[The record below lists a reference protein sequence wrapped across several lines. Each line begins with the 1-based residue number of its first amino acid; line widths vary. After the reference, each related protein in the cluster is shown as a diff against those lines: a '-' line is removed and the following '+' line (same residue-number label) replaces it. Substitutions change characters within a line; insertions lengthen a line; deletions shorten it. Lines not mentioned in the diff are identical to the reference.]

1 MTRAGILEYADKKY
15 PGGIRRELRPESEV
29 FDSKSMESAANLP
42 ITHDHPPKMLTAAT
56 AKPYMVGATGD
67 RVTRD
72 DNFLKGKVMVANAP
86 TIAKMDS
93 GDNDVSLGYV
103 CIVDETPGVDP
114 KYGRYDAV
122 QRKIRYNHL
131 AVAIGKGDAR
141 ATGSSVRM
149 DSRELSDTE
158 FDAAVAD
165 ILIAQRGDAAKQFG
179 VATSIGGRF
188 DARGNNQGAAAMA
201 DEELLKNMRA
211 MEAAL
216 KATETERDQYKERA
230 DSITRERDV
239 MTGKLST
246 IERERDEAKAALAA
260 HSTSAESAA
269 VIEQRER
276 ADKAEKL
283 VARFDSTLD
292 TRVRERAALL
302 NTGTIVMGPE
312 FRMNDLGDRDIKV
325 EVVKR
330 LDSSAQVG
338 KDVADGVIDGMFQA
352 LVAGHL
358 KNARSLARIS
368 AVANATEVANGG
380 GATQRTDS
388 LEAKRKEHREAWKRP
403 LPNDPRARK
412 EA

>member
-29 FDSKSMESAANLP
+29 FDSRSMESAANLP

-122 QRKIRYNHL
+122 QRNIRYNHL

-165 ILIAQRGDAAKQFG
+165 ILLTQRGDAAKQFG
-179 VATSIGGRF
+179 VATSVGGRF
-188 DARGNNQGAAAMA
+188 DARVTFKGVAAMA
-201 DEELLKNMRA
+201 DEKLMESMRA
-211 MEAAL
+211 LEAGL
-216 KATETERDQYKERA
+216 KAAELERDQHKERA
-230 DSITRERDV
+230 DSVTRERDIA
-239 MTGKLST
+239 TGKLGT

-260 HSTSAESAA
+260 HSTSVESATVA
-269 VIEQRER
+269 KERER
-276 ADKAEKL
+276 ADKAEQL
-283 VARFDSTLD
+283 VARFDSTRDML
-292 TRVRERAALL
+292 VRQRAALL

-312 FRMNDLGDRDIKV
+312 FRMDDLSDRDIKV
-325 EVVKR
+325 QVVKR
-330 LDSSAQVG
+330 LDSSAEVG
-338 KDVADGVIDGMFQA
+338 KDVAEGVIEGMFQA
-352 LVAGHL
+352 LTAGHL
-358 KNARSLARIS
+358 KNARSMARIS
-368 AVANATEVANGG
+368 EAARAGDVDAAST
-380 GATQRTDS
+380 TRTDS
-388 LEAKRKEHREAWKRP
+388 LDEKRKHNREAWKRP